1 MAHFPIMS
9 IEQANPGLWRARQ
22 YGEIDRQNRE
32 AMFAPFTLAQELK
45 KMQQFNQ
52 YYPEEIQA
60 QNRSKNAYAD
70 LIDEQSRMYAPNI
83 LSEISHRG
91 MQSQHLGAQNALLG
105 EQTAGL
111 QYNNNLNNRWQAL
124 EDAKYD
130 VNNMT
135 PSTQGSNSNSMLSSW
150 TDLAPDIYAS
160 AHEINEQQDHN
171 SPNYVP
177 NLPSPLEQR
186 KQYEQRGSVNVA
198 PTAYPTITDTYAQA
212 QQNNAPMQSA
222 NPGSVS
228 EYMKNL
234 GLTGQQGDMSM
245 APQQD
250 QPFVPSPQNLNS
262 LRQGAQSAAQMPAQ
276 MPAQFDPNARL
287 NQINQQQAAIAAR
300 LGKGR
305 VGAESPQEKMD
316 RTLDLEKNKQDI
328 KAYEKINEGAASR
341 AASASDA
348 ITQLDILKEA
358 SSKLNPIERG
368 PYKGKLPAFSEA
380 AQVYDKTSAA
390 LQKAV
395 MDGMKGQGQ
404 MSKAKMEF
412 IEKIK
417 PNRNMDKAASERIGD
432 TLKAMAERSLEEQ
445 PFFTLAQK
453 SGLNHKEAQSL
464 WTLYNKERPEYDA
477 KRQAPIDGNLNKY
490 NEYLNQNALE
500 AALRGKPYDPR
511 GTQNKNI
518 ALKEVKG
525 ASSNAKNDDM
535 VTVMASNGQR
545 GSIPRSKLDEAL
557 KRGAREI

>member
-22 YGEIDRQNRE
+22 QGEIDRQNRE

-70 LIDEQSRMYAPNI
+70 LIGEQSRMYAPNI

-91 MQSQHLGAQNALLG
+91 MQSQHLGAQNSLLG

-111 QYNNNLNNRWQAL
+111 QHTNNLNNRWQAL

-130 VNNMT
+130 VNNMM
-135 PSTQGSNSNSMLSSW
+135 PSAQGNNSNSVLSSW
-150 TDLAPDIYAS
+150 TDLAPDVYAS

-186 KQYEQRGSVNVA
+186 KQYEQRGSINVA

-234 GLTGQQGDMSM
+234 GGITGQQGDMSM
-245 APQQD
+245 APQQ

-305 VGAESPQEKMD
+305 VGAETLEQKMAREENKENLKEEHAIKKED
-316 RTLDLEKNKQDI
+316 RNVYRKLSENANKVAKDAKMMTTLVGQFEDAYGKTKFKGPVKGMIPGKLSDANARLADNAAMNMQSIAAKMLGASKLTNYELKFAGNLKLNREMGKEDTRVLADFMKAKTNRIEEEQRFLNNAKEKNI
-328 KAYEKINEGAASR
+328 SPEKAE
-341 AASASDA
+341 
-348 ITQLDILKEA
+348 QLW
-358 SSKLNPIERG
+358 N
-368 PYKGKLPAFSEA
+368 
-380 AQVYDKTSAA
+380 
-390 LQKAV
+390 
-395 MDGMKGQGQ
+395 
-404 MSKAKMEF
+404 
-412 IEKIK
+412 
-417 PNRNMDKAASERIGD
+417 
-432 TLKAMAERSLEEQ
+432 
-445 PFFTLAQK
+445 
-453 SGLNHKEAQSL
+453 
-464 WTLYNKERPEYDA
+464 EYDNDMPVYNFESR
-477 KRQAPIDGNLNKY
+477 KVNKQNLGRS
-490 NEYLNQNALE
+490 NEYLNSETGNYNQEDLE
-500 AALRGKPYDPR
+500 HTAQLRGISVD
-511 GTQNKNI
+511 
-518 ALKEVKG
+518 EVKRMLG
-525 ASSNAKNDDM
+525 
-535 VTVMASNGQR
+535 G
-545 GSIPRSKLDEAL
+545 I
-557 KRGAREI
+557 